1 MHYDVLVENYNTSAS
16 LQHVMSI
23 FKSNTAEDEDI
34 IEHRLDR
41 RTKYGYLHP
50 TPPYKPVI
58 RISHT
63 CNITSRKNNEIIQE
77 VVRLPVATP
86 HLILIVAQKSGTSG
100 FQSMIDKR
108 ISVITPLSVNKFEP
122 HFFDF
127 RVKSVLKKYKDHTQ

>member
-1 MHYDVLVENYNTSAS
+1 MDEVPFTVKTSHKLILGGLLLALVCLFEMHYDVLVEHYNTKTKSFRD
-16 LQHVMSI
+16 VISI
-23 FKSNTAEDEDI
+23 LKSSTAKDEDI

-77 VVRLPVATP
+77 VVRL
-86 HLILIVAQKSGTSG
+86 
-100 FQSMIDKR
+100 
-108 ISVITPLSVNKFEP
+108 
-122 HFFDF
+122 F
-127 RVKSVLKKYKDHTQ
+127 R